1 MTVEGS
7 VHRAGRSSVE
17 RRQRVVLDM
26 DVGIDDALAIL
37 YLAARPDV
45 EVVALGSVHGN
56 GYTDVTTRNALAVLE
71 LAGLGD
77 VPVARGAA
85 EPLVVP
91 LTVATLVHGDDGLG
105 GAALPDPVA
114 AETGESAADQI
125 VRLGLEQPGL
135 LDLFAVGPLTNLGL
149 ALRADPGALGRYRS
163 VVIMGG
169 AGLEAD
175 DARSIMDANIAHDP
189 DAADLVFGSGADL
202 TMVGVNVTTP
212 TVLEP
217 SAQARIAASDLPH
230 ARFAWA
236 ILGFYLDFYERFLG
250 RRVAS
255 LHDPLAAG
263 ILRDRSY
270 VTAWVDAPVGLVDSA
285 LGARAVAP
293 TMPSADVARR
303 GPTHI
308 VTGVDGSRFVEDLVD
323 ALTSPLPGVGLE
335 RSA

>member
-1 MTVEGS
+1 M
-7 VHRAGRSSVE
+7 E

-56 GYTDVTTRNALAVLE
+56 GYTDVTTRNALVVLE
-71 LAGLGD
+71 LAGLGH
-77 VPVARGAA
+77 VPVARGATQ
-85 EPLVVP
+85 PLVVP
-91 LTVATLVHGDDGLG
+91 LDVATVVHGEDGLG
-105 GAALPDPVA
+105 DAGLPDPA
-114 AETGESAADQI
+114 GAETGESAADQI
-125 VRLGLEQPGL
+125 VRLGRELPGK

-149 ALRADPGALGRYRS
+149 AMRQDPEALGRYRS

-189 DAADLVFGSGADL
+189 DAADLVFASGADI

-212 TVLEP
+212 TLLEP
-217 SAQARIAASDLPH
+217 DDQARIAASDLPH
-230 ARFAWA
+230 ARFAWR
-236 ILGFYLDFYERFLG
+236 ILGFYLDFYERFMG

-270 VTAWVDAPVGLVDSA
+270 VTASVDAPVGIVDSHW
-285 LGARAVAP
+285 GARAVAP
-293 TMPSADVARR
+293 VAPSAEVAARR
-303 GPTHI
+303 PTHV
-308 VTGVDGSRFVEDLVD
+308 VTGVDGPRFVTDFVD
-323 ALTSPLPGVGLE
+323 ALTRPLPTGDVG
-335 RSA
+335 R